1 MRKLIPAIVLSTAC
15 LGLAAQSTGVLTGTV
30 KDSKG
35 NPLPKASV
43 VLNRVGVSWT
53 KTLAVDENGKFMQV
67 GLEPREHDLEVT
79 APGLFPYKERLRF
92 KVTEPVIRDIV
103 LYTSEEAIAKGLA
116 APAAQADPAMEAE
129 NAALKAFNDG
139 VTLFNA
145 KAFNEAL
152 PNFELAYKQM
162 AESLAKATDEQT
174 KGELDKKFAAV
185 ERVYGFTLAEV
196 AKVDEERRMELA
208 KQAVPI
214 LKQALARDAKEQN
227 TLIYLVDVLRVA
239 GENAEADRYQL
250 ELDKLIGPNPG
261 VAYNKGVEAFNAG
274 KMKEA
279 RPYLQKTLDIDPKY
293 AEAYYLLAMCDYADM
308 NLKGTKQN
316 LQKYLELAPNGK
328 NADTA
333 KAMLADPSLKSVK

>member
-1 MRKLIPAIVLSTAC
+1 MMKLIPAIVLSTAC

-67 GLEPREHDLEVT
+67 GLEPREHDLEIT
-79 APGLFPYKERLRF
+79 APGFFPFKERLRF
-92 KVTEPVIRDIV
+92 KVTEPVIRDII
-103 LYTSEEAIAKGLA
+103 LYTPEEAVAKGLA
-116 APAAQADPAMEAE
+116 SPAAEVDPSLVAE
-129 NAALKAFNDG
+129 NAALNAFNDG
-139 VTLFNA
+139 VTQFNA
-145 KAFNEAL
+145 KAYAEAL
-152 PNFELAYKQM
+152 PNFESAYKQM
-162 AESLAKATDEQT
+162 ADSLAKAKDET
-174 KGELDKKFAAV
+174 AKAELDKKLAAV

-196 AKVDEERRMELA
+196 AKEDESRRDELN

-214 LKQALARDAKEQN
+214 LKQTLVRDAKDQN
-227 TLIYLVDVLRVA
+227 ALVYLVDVLRA
-239 GENAEADRYQL
+239 LGENAEADKHQV
-250 ELDKLIGPNPG
+250 ELDKLIGPNPA

-308 NLKGTKQN
+308 NLKGTKLS

-333 KAMLADPSLKSVK
+333 KAMLADPSLKNVK